1 VARIE
6 KISITIEDVN
16 GSFARLLKQAPKEAR
31 SFLSQAVATTTTAV
45 AQRMRAHVPVDEGE
59 LKAAIDTRLPRGTR
73 LVGEAGVWDTAQGE
87 VALYNEYQPNKQPF
101 MRPAAQDESDAFKQR
116 AIRALKKLESAFQP

>member
-1 VARIE
+1 VARTE
-6 KISITIEDVN
+6 KITIAIEDVN

-45 AQRMRAHVPVDEGE
+45 AQRMRAHVPVDEGD
-59 LKAAIDTRLPRGTR
+59 LKDAIDTRLPRGTR
-73 LVGEAGVWDTAQGE
+73 LVGEAGVWDQEQGE
-87 VALYNEYQPNKQPF
+87 VAIYNEYQPNKQAF

-116 AIRALKKLESAFQP
+116 AIRALKKLEAAFTV